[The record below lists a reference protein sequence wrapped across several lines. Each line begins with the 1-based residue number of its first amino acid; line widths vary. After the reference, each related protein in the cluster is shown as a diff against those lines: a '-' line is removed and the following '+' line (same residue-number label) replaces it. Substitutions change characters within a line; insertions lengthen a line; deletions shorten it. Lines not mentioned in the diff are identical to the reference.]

1 MPIRC
6 CPCPR
11 TVVTHVSPTNK
22 SLIEGIRCVDLSAI
36 AAGGPGGGA
45 ANRGSFQCSTD
56 IHNVSAQ
63 MPET

>member
-22 SLIEGIRCVDLSAI
+22 SLIEEIRCLDLSAI
-36 AAGGPGGGA
+36 AAGNWAKDQIADRAGLA
-45 ANRGSFQCSTD
+45 AD
-56 IHNVSAQ
+56 IHYVSWQ